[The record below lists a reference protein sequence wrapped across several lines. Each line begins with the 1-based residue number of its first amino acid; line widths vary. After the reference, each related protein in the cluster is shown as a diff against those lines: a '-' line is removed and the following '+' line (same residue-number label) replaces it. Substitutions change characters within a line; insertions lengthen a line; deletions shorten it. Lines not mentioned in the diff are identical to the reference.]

1 MVGSPDEVR
10 SHAAGVDSGSLKS
23 KRRKSAS
30 AGKRSASIIFLGVW
44 LLVNTGKGSFSHQ
57 STESGHVGVVLESPF
72 TGDHTPDMS
81 LSPANRISW
90 YFTTSPVLS
99 SPGTLHAWS
108 PPTTERIIGRVSA
121 WVCTTLYLTS
131 RLPQIWKNFSRKSV
145 EGLTMSL
152 FICAFFGNLFYVAS
166 ILTNP
171 TMDEPA
177 PISTEY
183 ISESIPYLLGSGGT
197 LLFDVTIVA
206 QSFIYRGLSP
216 VHEPLTPSTSTRR
229 VSRHRSRSLGDVFE
243 RPEVEPLLRE
253 DRHGK
258 GAEHGYGGTR
268 GRFRNASTRS
278 ESISISPDI
287 PIRNTTVE
295 RS

>member
-1 MVGSPDEVR
+1 MVLCPSP
-10 SHAAGVDSGSLKS
+10 K
-23 KRRKSAS
+23 
-30 AGKRSASIIFLGVW
+30 
-44 LLVNTGKGSFSHQ
+44 LLEALSFTQ
-57 STESGHVGVVLESPF
+57 
-72 TGDHTPDMS
+72 
-81 LSPANRISW
+81 
-90 YFTTSPVLS
+90 
-99 SPGTLHAWS
+99 
-108 PPTTERIIGRVSA
+108 
-121 WVCTTLYLTS
+121 
-131 RLPQIWKNFSRKSV
+131 
-145 EGLTMSL
+145 GLTMSL

-183 ISESIPYLLGSGGT
+183 ISESIPYVILTFTSIILMARLFHVRYLLGSGGT

-216 VHEPLTPSTSTRR
+216 VHGPPTPSTSTRR
-229 VSRHRSRSLGDVFE
+229 VPQHRSRSLGDVFE
-243 RPEVEPLLRE
+243 RPEAEPLLRE

-268 GRFRNASTRS
+268 GRFRNAGTRS
-278 ESISISPDI
+278 GSNSISPDI
-287 PIRNTTVE
+287 PIRNTTLE